1 MSKVGGAIPS
11 WYWPTG
17 VPRRIGVPPQA
28 LEWLVK
34 RRATSAK
41 ERPAL
46 VWAGGRLTYG
56 ELLEQALSVAGGIQ
70 KRDLGGT
77 IAVAEASGPDA
88 LVLLLA
94 ALLAEK
100 RVLVTDPSRAVEEQ
114 AAHLKSAEA
123 AAIITASGAGPGAE
137 RSGLPVLHRAELADA
152 YRQSPRP
159 RRALDPAVLIPG
171 ERGVVV
177 HSHFSIAAMCTS
189 LATFI
194 PPLRELAFVCLPPPD
209 SWEAVVGMFGALLQG
224 MPIVFPDRGGKSG
237 GALDADRE
245 AYTILVR
252 RQADEVLRR
261 RRRPA
266 ALAGLRY
273 IFVSTARFDPAWR
286 RRLEKLLGQA
296 ILPVWGLAEVGPIVA
311 PHPTWFPA
319 RAHGFP
325 LVNVSLVP
333 IDPASGKVSLVPWE
347 MLDQAEACVE
357 TLSGMVGYA
366 GGVDDT
372 KLRVG
377 KLFRTHQMA
386 SMDNVGV
393 VTLHGEVPR
402 EATHAS

>member
-17 VPRRIGVPPQA
+17 VPRRIGVAPQA
-28 LEWLVK
+28 LEWLV
-34 RRATSAK
+34 RRQATSAK

-46 VWAGGRLTYG
+46 VWAGGRLIYG

-70 KRDLGGT
+70 KRGLGGT

-100 RVLVTDPSRAVEEQ
+100 RVLVTDPIRGVEEQ

-137 RSGLPVLHRAELADA
+137 RSGLPVLDRAELSDA
-152 YRQSPRP
+152 YRQSARP

-177 HSHFSIAAMCTS
+177 HSHFFITAMCTS

-194 PPLRELAFVCLPPPD
+194 PQLRELGFVCLPPPD

-224 MPIVFPDRGGKSG
+224 MPIVFPDREGKSS
-237 GALDADRE
+237 GALGGDR
-245 AYTILVR
+245 ASYTMLLR
-252 RQADEVLRR
+252 SQADEVLRR

-266 ALAGLRY
+266 PLAGLRY
-273 IFVSTARFDPAWR
+273 IFVSTGRFDLAWR
-286 RRLEKLLGQA
+286 QRLEKLLGQA
-296 ILPVWGLAEVGPIVA
+296 ILPVWGLVEVGPIVA

-319 RAHGFP
+319 KAHGFP

-333 IDPASGKVSLVPWE
+333 VDPASGKVSLVPWE

-357 TLSGMVGYA
+357 TLSGMIGYA
-366 GGVDDT
+366 GGVDAT

-402 EATHAS
+402 GATHAS